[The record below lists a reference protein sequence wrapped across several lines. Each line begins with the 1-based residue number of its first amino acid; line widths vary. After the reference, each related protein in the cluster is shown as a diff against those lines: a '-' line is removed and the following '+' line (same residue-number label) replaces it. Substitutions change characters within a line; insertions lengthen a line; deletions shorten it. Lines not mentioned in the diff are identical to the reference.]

1 MSAGMGLA
9 AAGLVA
15 AAVALAPA
23 GVASANNSNSNSNT
37 NDVTQFGPD
46 DFSAGAGSSSE
57 STNWPPTDLGW
68 PPKEILGGGENESG
82 GNETSGRTNGRDE
95 PASAP
100 IVMPSGQ
107 SPQEPTHTPSTSA
120 AAKPII
126 DASSP

>member
-1 MSAGMGLA
+1 MGLA

-37 NDVTQFGPD
+37 NDVTQYGPD
-46 DFSAGAGSSSE
+46 DFSAGAGSASE

-82 GNETSGRTNGRDE
+82 GNETSGTTSSGNE
-95 PASAP
+95 AASVP

-107 SPQEPTHTPSTSA
+107 SPQAPQGPTHTAGTSET
-120 AAKPII
+120 AKPII